1 LTGCT
6 SLDVF
11 SDKDFDVGPPVIGE
25 NKLESF
31 GNAGVSRCFIVVKKC
46 DYPSPKSIICHDNK
60 GSAVIPMG
68 TINNG
73 KIVGTSL
80 SFKCGLFR
88 ILGAFDALFEVILK
102 TVPVCDMDVGVYFA
116 KILV

>member
-11 SDKDFDVGPPVIGE
+11 SDKGFDVGPPVIGG

-46 DYPSPKSIICHDNK
+46 NYVMHGLC
-60 GSAVIPMG
+60 VI
-68 TINNG
+68 
-73 KIVGTSL
+73 
-80 SFKCGLFR
+80 
-88 ILGAFDALFEVILK
+88 VI
-102 TVPVCDMDVGVYFA
+102 TVT
-116 KILV
+116 LVITDRSQIS